1 MGFLYSDMWT
11 CPFLSRVTFHLKFR
25 KSVRT
30 WCPRVSEALVHRSQR
45 HVHGLQQDAIGRTI
59 STRVEHTLCSTN
71 HNIGVMVICI
81 SVSMFT
87 TSRFVWFAAFQG
99 VLKHLKQVKCLLS
112 LAHVSYKNF
121 NFRGKGYIEKHAYL
135 LHT

>member
-1 MGFLYSDMWT
+1 MGFLYSDIWT

-87 TSRFVWFAAFQG
+87 TMVRCLLG
-99 VLKHLKQVKCLLS
+99 GIETDLKQVKCLLS